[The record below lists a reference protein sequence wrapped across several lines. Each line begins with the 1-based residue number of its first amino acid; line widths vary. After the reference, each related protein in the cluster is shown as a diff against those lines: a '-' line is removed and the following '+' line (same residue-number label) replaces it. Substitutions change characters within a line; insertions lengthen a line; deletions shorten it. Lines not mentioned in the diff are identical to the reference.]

1 MEPSRTFAVVSGEV
15 RMDKNLDDAVETI
28 LAAADGDAR
37 RALRDTLIE
46 MAKLH
51 AELAQLYAVSEH
63 GKKPA
68 TKFSLH

>member
-1 MEPSRTFAVVSGEV
+1 
-15 RMDKNLDDAVETI
+15 MDNNLDDAVETI

-37 RALRDTLIE
+37 RALRGTLIE

-51 AELAQLYAVSEH
+51 AELVQLYAVSEH

>member
-1 MEPSRTFAVVSGEV
+1 
-15 RMDKNLDDAVETI
+15 MDRNLDDAVETI

-37 RALRDTLIE
+37 RALRGTLIE

-51 AELAQLYAVSEH
+51 AELTHLYAVAEH

>member
-1 MEPSRTFAVVSGEV
+1 
-15 RMDKNLDDAVETI
+15 MDKNLDDAVETV

-37 RALRDTLIE
+37 RALRGTLIE

-51 AELAQLYAVSEH
+51 AELVQLYAVSEH